1 MNERVTVNGAV
12 FFVGWRL
19 TPYPTYSFVARI
31 SAALSGAGNGLVQQ
45 RIELTAVFGGQRI
58 AGTEGGEDLLQH
70 LARLAV
76 ASA

>member
-1 MNERVTVNGAV
+1 MNDPGLRRS
-12 FFVGWRL
+12 RL
-19 TPYPTYSFVARI
+19 TRATKATFSIVRVARI

>member
-1 MNERVTVNGAV
+1 MNDPGLRRS
-12 FFVGWRL
+12 RL
-19 TPYPTYSFVARI
+19 TRVAKATLRLVRIARI
-31 SAALSGAGNGLVQQ
+31 SAALSGAGNELVQQ

-76 ASA
+76 AGA

>member
-1 MNERVTVNGAV
+1 MNDPGLRRS
-12 FFVGWRL
+12 RL
-19 TPYPTYSFVARI
+19 TRATKARFRIVRVARI